1 MEQKKTRMK
10 RRNPLRSMLWRRTVV
25 ILLIF
30 IQLTAMIYYLYSQ
43 SKTSQILNNSLT
55 VVSVLVAFYIVSR
68 TEKTAY
74 KVLWIMLIFIS
85 PIFGGVFYLLCNYQ
99 LISRRFRRI
108 ISGVDKNLAPL
119 YEMERRTVEE
129 AVREHPEFLSH
140 MRYLADYMKFPVSG
154 HTRTTYLESG
164 EVFFERVLEEIDKAE
179 RYVFLEFFIMAEGRM
194 LNTILDKLAEKLAQ
208 GVEVRIMYDDI
219 GCFLTLPVNYPKMLR
234 ERGFQCTVFNPF
246 NPIVSTLQNNRDH
259 RKIIVV
265 DGKVAFT
272 GGVNLADEYINE
284 YRKYGH
290 WRDCAIMLEG
300 EAAWSMTLIFL
311 QLWNVNNPSTTERDR
326 RLYPWAEK
334 PCDIE
339 TNGYV
344 QPYADSPVDD
354 ENVGEHV
361 YIQIL
366 NNARRYIYINTP
378 YLIIDDNLLSAMKL
392 AAKSGVD
399 VRVVTPHIYD
409 KRLVHFTTRSY
420 YRELIAAGI
429 KIYEYTD
436 GFNHAKT
443 FVCDDKIATVGT
455 TNLDYRS
462 LYLHFECG
470 VVVYDTD
477 CVLQSREDFLRTLP
491 ICHEI
496 TPEDCKEPALMR
508 MFQEIL
514 RIFAPL
520 M

>member
-1 MEQKKTRMK
+1 MK
-10 RRNPLRSMLWRRTVV
+10 NKHLRRRNPLRSMIWRRMVV
-25 ILLIF
+25 ILLILT
-30 IQLTAMIYYLYSQ
+30 QLFAMFYYLYSQ
-43 SKTSQILNNSLT
+43 SQASQILNQALT
-55 VVSVLVAFYIVSR
+55 LVSVLVAFYIVSR
-68 TEKTAY
+68 PDKTAY
-74 KVLWIMLIFIS
+74 KILWIVLILVS
-85 PIFGGVFYLLCNYQ
+85 PIFGGIFYILSSQ
-99 LISRRFRRI
+99 QMISRRFRRAI
-108 ISGVDKNLAPL
+108 QDIDGALRPLFRQQEGVL
-119 YEMERRTVEE
+119 EE
-129 AVREHPEFLSH
+129 AMQTYPEFQPH
-140 MRYLADYMKFPVSG
+140 MRYLAEYMGFPLCG
-154 HTRTTYLESG
+154 RTRTTYLNSG
-164 EVFFERVLEEIDKAE
+164 EAFYEKVLQEIDKAE
-179 RYVFLEFFIMAEGRM
+179 RYVFLEFFIMNEGVM
-194 LNTILDKLAEKLAQ
+194 LNTILDKLEEKLAQ

-219 GCFLTLPVNYPKMLR
+219 GCFLTLPVHYSRQLR
-234 ERGFQCTVFNPF
+234 ARGFQCTVFNPF
-246 NPIVSTLQNNRDH
+246 SPIVSTMQNNRDH
-259 RKIIVV
+259 RKIIVI

-272 GGVNLADEYINE
+272 GGINLADEYINE
-284 YRKYGH
+284 YPKYGH

-311 QLWNVNNPSTTERDR
+311 QLWRIHNRKGWEKDAELNPWKDS
-326 RLYPWAEK
+326 
-334 PCDIE
+334 PCTIE
-339 TNGYV
+339 EGGYV

-399 VRVVTPHIYD
+399 VRIVTPHIYD

-429 KIYEYTD
+429 RIYEYTD

-477 CVLQSREDFLRTLP
+477 SVLESREDFLRTLP

-496 TPEDCKEPALMR
+496 TLEECKAPALVR